1 MEVLFNAGQISSR
14 IQELGREI
22 SDIYRGQG
30 LVVIGVLKG
39 GFIFMSDLV
48 RSIEIPLMIDFARL
62 SSYGHSTSPEGEVTI
77 VSDIHMDIRGKHVL
91 LVDDILD
98 TGHSLFAYKRTLE
111 QRGPVSVK
119 ICTLID
125 KTYRRSVNIQ
135 PDFYGFRIKNGFIVG
150 YGLDYGEQYR
160 GLPEIHVLNS
170 LEGGEPA

>member
-98 TGHSLFAYKRTLE
+98 TGHSLFAYKRTL
-111 QRGPVSVK
+111 V
-119 ICTLID
+119 D